1 MTDREKI
8 ASDNYIDVLS
18 DYSQPEGL
26 DRQVEDYVFQ
36 PIDTN
41 LGVTYI
47 NREEVTPLSIQTFT
61 YRSIPKVYGLMQLED
76 PASDVGQTNSFG
88 QVNNPGRQAGM
99 EAAGTFDP
107 TPLIQT
113 GILQVQGEPL
123 NLTGRGVVLGFLDTG
138 IRYEEEV
145 FRKEDG
151 SSRILGIWDQNIN
164 DGPLPEGLL
173 YGTEYKKDMIDAA
186 LLSDNPRAIVPSY
199 DEDGHGTAIASVAA
213 GSAISG
219 GLRFLGAAP
228 EADIA
233 VVKLRRAKPYLR
245 QFYMVPDG
253 VPAYSESDI
262 ITAIKYLESYAIS
275 LVRPLVICIGIGSNM
290 GDHEGHSILAGYL
303 NIIATRRSRAVV
315 LCGGNEG
322 NSAHHYVGYASEG
335 LRETTENVEIR
346 VGEGETGFIAEL
358 WGNIPATHAIS
369 IRSPGGETTDRV
381 DFKVRETREFSF
393 IYEKTKIRVDHVL
406 VEQGSGEELIFFRF
420 VDPTPGVWTIQV
432 TITEGGSQPEGSFH
446 IWLPIHAF
454 LQSET
459 YFLRPSPYTTITE
472 PGNAREGIT
481 TTYYQDTN
489 NSFFGE
495 SGRGFTRAG
504 SKKPDVSTP
513 GVNIDTVLGKRTGSG
528 MAAALL
534 AGMCAQFMQWAVV
547 EGNRQWVESRELKNY
562 LIRGA
567 VRTPGN
573 TYPSREWGYGQAN
586 IDRTFDVLA
595 GV

>member
-8 ASDNYIDVLS
+8 ASDDYIDILS

-26 DRQVEDYVFQ
+26 DTIVEDYVFQ

-41 LGVTYI
+41 LGITYI
-47 NREEVTPLSIQTFT
+47 NRAEIEPLSIRSFT
-61 YRSIPKVYGLMQLED
+61 YRSIPKVFGLMQVDTREAGAGTD
-76 PASDVGQTNSFG
+76 GTGEGFVGQ
-88 QVNNPGRQAGM
+88 QAN
-99 EAAGTFDP
+99 FDP
-107 TPLIQT
+107 TPLMDT

-138 IRYEEEV
+138 IRYDEAV
-145 FRKEDG
+145 FRNNDG
-151 SSRILGIWDQNIN
+151 STRILGIWDQNRN

-173 YGTEYKKDMIDAA
+173 YGTEYTREVINAA
-186 LLSDNPRAIVPSY
+186 LQSDNPQSIVPSY
-199 DEDGHGTAIASVAA
+199 DENGHGTAIASVAA
-213 GSAISG
+213 GSALSG

-228 EADIA
+228 QADIA
-233 VVKLRRAKPYLR
+233 VVKLRPAKPFLREFYL
-245 QFYMVPDG
+245 VPENA
-253 VPAYSESDI
+253 VAYSESDI
-262 ITAIKYLESYAIS
+262 IAAVKYLESYAIS

-303 NIIATRRSRAVV
+303 NNIATRRSRAVV

-322 NSAHHYVGYASEG
+322 NSAHHYIGYASEG
-335 LRETTENVEIR
+335 LVETTDHVEIR
-346 VGEGETGFIAEL
+346 VGNEQGFVMEL
-358 WGNIPATHAIS
+358 WGNIPASHAIS
-369 IRSPGGETTDRV
+369 IRSPGGEITDRV

-393 IYEKTKIRVDHVL
+393 VYENTKIRVDHVL

-420 VDPTPGVWTIQV
+420 TDPTPGVWSIQV
-432 TITEGGSQPEGSFH
+432 TMMGGSGQQEGSFH
-446 IWLPIHAF
+446 MWLPITAF

-459 YFLRPSPYTTITE
+459 YFLRPSPYTTLTE
-472 PGNAREGIT
+472 PANAREVIT
-481 TTYYQDTN
+481 TTYYRSGND
-489 NSFFGE
+489 SFFGE
-495 SGRGFTRAG
+495 SGRGFTREN
-504 SKKPDVSTP
+504 SKKPDLSTP
-513 GVNIDTVLGKRTGSG
+513 GVDIDTILGKRTGAG

-547 EGNRQWVESRELKNY
+547 EGNGQWVESRELKNY

-567 VRTPGN
+567 IRRQGI

-586 IDRTFDVLA
+586 IAETFDVIA

>member
-8 ASDNYIDVLS
+8 ASDDYIDILS

-26 DRQVEDYVFQ
+26 DVQVEDYVFQ
-36 PIDTN
+36 PVDTN

-47 NREEVTPLSIQTFT
+47 RKDEVTPLSIQNFT
-61 YRSIPKVYGLMQLED
+61 YRSIPKVYGLMQTEE
-76 PASDVGQTNSFG
+76 SE
-88 QVNNPGRQAGM
+88 PGTGS
-99 EAAGTFDP
+99 FDP
-107 TPLIQT
+107 TPLINT

-145 FRKEDG
+145 FRNSDG

-164 DGPLPEGLL
+164 TGSTPEGLL
-173 YGTEYKKDMIDAA
+173 YGTEYKKELIDAA
-186 LLSDNPRAIVPSY
+186 LLSDNPRQVVPSY
-199 DEDGHGTAIASVAA
+199 DENGHGSAIASVAA
-213 GSAISG
+213 GSAVSG

-233 VVKLRRAKPYLR
+233 VVKLRQAKPYLR
-245 QFYMVPDG
+245 EFYMVPDG
-253 VPAYSESDI
+253 VVAYSESDI

-303 NIIATRRSRAVV
+303 NTIATRRSRAVV

-322 NSAHHYVGYASEG
+322 NSSHHYVGTPTEG
-335 LRETTENVEIR
+335 MQEMVEDVEIR
-346 VGEGETGFIAEL
+346 VGEGERGFIAEL
-358 WGNIPATHAIS
+358 WGNVPSSHAILV
-369 IRSPGGETTDRV
+369 RSPGGETTGRV
-381 DFKVRETREFSF
+381 DFRARDTREFSF
-393 IYEKTKIRVDHVL
+393 VYENTKIRVDHVL

-432 TITEGGSQPEGSFH
+432 TTMSGNRQPSGSFH
-446 IWLPIHAF
+446 VWLPISAY

-472 PGNAREGIT
+472 PGNAREVIT
-481 TTYYQDTN
+481 TTYYTDA
-489 NSFFGE
+489 NSSFYGE
-495 SGRGFTRAG
+495 SGRGFTRQENI
-504 SKKPDVSTP
+504 KPDVSTP
-513 GVNIDTVLGKRTGSG
+513 GVDIDTVLGKRTGSG
-528 MAAALL
+528 IAAALL
-534 AGMCAQFMQWAVV
+534 AGICAQFMQWAVV
-547 EGNRQWVESRELKNY
+547 EGNSKWVESREIKNY

-567 VRTPGN
+567 VRVPGN
-573 TYPSREWGYGQAN
+573 AYPSREWGYGQVN
-586 IDRTFDVLA
+586 IDRTFDVIA